1 MLPNFISLLIS
12 IMLKLFARYTT
23 VGIINTFIHWVIFAI
38 CLYILGSTQSVA
50 NFTGFAIAVSF
61 SFFANARFTFNAS
74 TTTLRYL
81 LYVAFMGILSAA
93 VGWAADW
100 YRLPPILTLVTF
112 SVLSLICGFIY
123 SKYIVFRDI
132 K

>member
-1 MLPNFISLLIS
+1 MLPSFISLLIS

-38 CLYILGSTQSVA
+38 CIYILGSAQSVA

-74 TTTLRYL
+74 TTTRRYL
-81 LYVAFMGILSAA
+81 LYVVFMGILSAA

-112 SVLSLICGFIY
+112 SVMSLVCGFIY

>member
-1 MLPNFISLLIS
+1 MLSSLIGLLTF

-23 VGIINTFIHWVIFAI
+23 IGAINTLIHWVVFAI
-38 CLYILGSTQSVA
+38 CIYILGSAQSVA
-50 NFTGFAIAVSF
+50 NFAGFAVAVSF

-81 LYVAFMGILSAA
+81 LYVFFMGILSAA

-100 YRLPPILTLVTF
+100 YRLPPVMTLVTF
-112 SVLSLICGFIY
+112 SVISLACGFIY

>member
-1 MLPNFISLLIS
+1 M
-12 IMLKLFARYTT
+12 MKLFARYTT
-23 VGIINTFIHWVIFAI
+23 VGIINTFMHWVIFSIFVYLIGTA
-38 CLYILGSTQSVA
+38 QSVA
-50 NFTGFAIAVSF
+50 NFIGFAIAVSF
-61 SFFANARFTFNAS
+61 SFFANARFTFSAS

-81 LYVAFMGILSAA
+81 LYVVFMGILSAA

-100 YRLPPILTLVTF
+100 YRLPPVLTLVTF
-112 SVLSLICGFIY
+112 SAISLICGFIY

>member
-1 MLPNFISLLIS
+1 M
-12 IMLKLFARYTT
+12 KLFARYTT
-23 VGIINTFIHWVIFAI
+23 VGIINTFIHWVIFSVFV
-38 CLYILGSTQSVA
+38 YIMGTAQSVA
-50 NFTGFAIAVSF
+50 NFIGFTIAVSF
-61 SFFANARFTFNAS
+61 SFFANARFTFSAS

-81 LYVAFMGILSAA
+81 LYVVFMGMLSAA

-100 YRLPPILTLVTF
+100 YRLPPMLTLLTF
-112 SVLSLICGFIY
+112 STISLICGFIY